1 MTYGNPYG
9 GRTPQE
15 GKFAG
20 AMAYVLLY
28 GGLIYLIIKI
38 INFNS

>member
-9 GRTPQE
+9 GRAPKE

-20 AMAYVLLY
+20 AIAYVLLY
-28 GGLIYLIIKI
+28 GGLIYLVAKI
-38 INFNS
+38 ISFNS